1 MVRDGDS
8 AAVGPLPSSRAS
20 ILAAVRLGAQSNWL
34 SAANCRAKPS
44 NAPGCLNR
52 WDPHRFGLMIA
63 EFLRRALGTSGSKG
77 ASFAREC
84 NICGYRGRFR
94 SAGKPPRIDARCPRC
109 GSAERY
115 RLLALWLDRHGAFL
129 REAQMLHFAPEAG
142 LASMLKKRV
151 GRYQSADITPGRA
164 DLVLNIEAMGVGDQ
178 SQDCIVCSHV
188 LEHVD
193 DKKALAEIYRVLKP
207 GGIALIMLPVIEGW
221 AMTYENPRVRTA
233 EERKRHYGQ
242 ADHVRYY
249 GADVRGRI
257 RAAGFQLEEFTAEGE
272 DVLTYGLQRG
282 EKVFIARRPP

>member
-1 MVRDGDS
+1 
-8 AAVGPLPSSRAS
+8 
-20 ILAAVRLGAQSNWL
+20 
-34 SAANCRAKPS
+34 
-44 NAPGCLNR
+44 
-52 WDPHRFGLMIA
+52 MIP
-63 EFLRRALGTSGSKG
+63 EFLRRAFGISGSKG

-84 NICGYRGRFR
+84 NICGYRGRFQ

-115 RLLALWLDRHGAFL
+115 RLLTLWLDRHGTFL
-129 REAQMLHFAPEAG
+129 HDAQVLHFAPEAG
-142 LASMLKKRV
+142 LAAMLKKRV

-164 DLVLNIEAMGVGDQ
+164 DLVLNIEAMGMADQ
-178 SQDCIVCSHV
+178 GQDCIVCSHV

-207 GGIALIMLPVIEGW
+207 GGVALIMLPVIEGW
-221 AMTYENPRVRTA
+221 ATTYENPNVRTP

-272 DVLTYGLQRG
+272 DVLTYALQRG